1 MQEIY
6 SMIVIMSALFL
17 AVWHHMLHH
26 RLVIYPYEIVLG
38 FTRHLTIILA
48 LQVSSSSL
56 RKDIGFKTEV
66 SYCDALMVLKSW
78 MTSQAPFSAR

>member
-1 MQEIY
+1 VE
-6 SMIVIMSALFL
+6 
-17 AVWHHMLHH
+17 
-26 RLVIYPYEIVLG
+26 
-38 FTRHLTIILA
+38 
-48 LQVSSSSL
+48 QVSSSSL